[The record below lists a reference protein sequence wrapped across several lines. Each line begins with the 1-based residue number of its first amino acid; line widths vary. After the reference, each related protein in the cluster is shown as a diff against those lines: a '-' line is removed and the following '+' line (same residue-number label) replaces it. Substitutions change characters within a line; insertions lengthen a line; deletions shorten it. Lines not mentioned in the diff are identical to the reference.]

1 MSVLIK
7 NDCYSE
13 EMQRFAFFTI
23 VLLLLGC
30 SSKKQTKLSDNV
42 LAKAFDKTITEKDI
56 ANIVELSRGASD
68 SIAIIENYLKNW
80 AINEILYAEAD
91 DYYKNDEQI
100 NKQVEAYRQTLVLNK
115 YKQVLAEDKIKN
127 PSEKEI
133 LDFYNNNKSVF
144 TLSEPI
150 LKGAFLS
157 IANGSPNIKKLK
169 EAMRKLDQKSIDEI
183 EQFSLKHPLNYS
195 FFIDNWVKLSDINYL
210 TPKQMITN
218 SSNLAPNTIYEYR
231 DSIFVYMFK
240 VIELKP
246 KNTEMPFELA
256 YDEIKYLLKEKNSKA
271 TLEQYLNEMLEAQ
284 KKKGNVIINLKNKH
298 TQVTKQ

>member
-1 MSVLIK
+1 
-7 NDCYSE
+7 
-13 EMQRFAFFTI
+13 MQRFAFFTI

-150 LKGAFLS
+150 LKGSFLS

-195 FFIDNWVKLSDINYL
+195 FFMDNWVKLSDINYL

-218 SSNLAPNTIYEYR
+218 SSNLAPNTMYEYR

>member
-1 MSVLIK
+1 
-7 NDCYSE
+7 
-13 EMQRFAFFTI
+13 MQRFVFFAI

-30 SSKKQTKLSDNV
+30 SSKKQTKLSDNI

-56 ANIVELSRGASD
+56 ANIVELSGSSSD
-68 SIAIIENYLKNW
+68 SIAIVENYLKDW
-80 AINEILYAEAD
+80 AINEILYVEAN

-115 YKQVLAEDKIKN
+115 YKQVLAEDKSKN
-127 PSEKEI
+127 PSEEEMK
-133 LDFYNNNKSVF
+133 DFYEKNRSVF

-157 IANGSPNIKKLK
+157 ITNGSPNIKKLK

-210 TPKQMITN
+210 IPKQMIATPN
-218 SSNLAPNTIYEYR
+218 NLAPNTMYEYR
-231 DSIFVYMFK
+231 DSVFTYMFK
-240 VIELKP
+240 IIELKQT
-246 KNTEMPFELA
+246 NTEMPFEFA
-256 YDEIKYLLKEKNSKA
+256 HDEIKYLLKEKNNKA
-271 TLEQYLNEMLEAQ
+271 ALEQYLNELFETQ
-284 KKKGNVIINLKNKH
+284 KKKGNVIINLKNKNI
-298 TQVTKQ
+298 QVTKQ